1 MSLLRERERE
11 REREKD
17 SKCVY
22 VLEIVKIEESE
33 E

>member
-11 REREKD
+11 REREIA
-17 SKCVY
+17 SVY

>member
-11 REREKD
+11 REKD
-17 SKCVY
+17 RKCVY

>member
-1 MSLLRERERE
+1 MSLLRERE